1 MIGDALIAQI
11 LKQENV
17 DWIGAYPY
25 HSLIDEA
32 AKINIKPIIP
42 RQERAGVNMADGFS
56 RINNGNKIGVFIMQR
71 GPGAENAFGGVAQAF
86 SDAVPILLLPGGHE
100 RTKTQMVLWH
110 RKPRGKSPTYS
121 NWRISILIWVRYFI
135 CPG

>member
-42 RQERAGVNMADGFS
+42 RQERTGVNMADVFS
-56 RINNGNKIGVFIMQR
+56 RINNGNKIGVFIMQHI
-71 GPGAENAFGGVAQAF
+71 PTIIIGGTSF
-86 SDAVPILLLPGGHE
+86 IDDHSE
-100 RTKTQMVLWH
+100 
-110 RKPRGKSPTYS
+110 S
-121 NWRISILIWVRYFI
+121 FI
-135 CPG
+135 CPSTD